1 VRRHLLRSLLSGLL
15 CGLLAACA
23 TTPPPPS
30 AHAGDS
36 LTGRLAL
43 RVEAHNGAAARS
55 FAAPFELR
63 GQAEAGQFSLFTP
76 LGTTAARADWQAGQ
90 AVLTD
95 EQGRQTR
102 YSSLD
107 GLAAD
112 MLGEALPM
120 AALLDWLRG
129 QPWTGAPH
137 ETNGTGF
144 AQLGWQI
151 DTRARDE
158 GRIEARRSAP
168 PMVTVRVRLETAR

>member
-1 VRRHLLRSLLSGLL
+1 MKRFAVAALLG
-15 CGLLAACA
+15 GLLAACA
-23 TTPPPPS
+23 TTPHPTPTYP
-30 AHAGDS
+30 GDS
-36 LTGRLAL
+36 VSGRLAL
-43 RVEAHNGAAARS
+43 RVEAHNGVAARS

-63 GQAEAGQFSLFTP
+63 GQADAGQFSLFTP

-137 ETNGTGF
+137 EANGTGF

-168 PMVTVRVRLETAR
+168 PVVTVRVRLETAR